1 MPGSSQA
8 SGALP
13 RDPAA
18 LPATSQA
25 EHSGEQTQV
34 VIDAAYLA
42 HQREWSAATF
52 GPGGRPKGVID
63 HIRSELG
70 EVEDD
75 PTDLGEWVDIIIL
88 AFDGAW
94 RAGHEPQ
101 AILDAVAAKQA
112 RNEGRVWPDW
122 RTQDPDKAIE
132 HTPETWLVAVAKVLR
147 DAPPEG
153 VSAVDIGRQMN
164 ERWPGA
170 FPYVTALDIADQ
182 LPHIGVKRTAD
193 IGSSEGRS

>member
-1 MPGSSQA
+1 MT
-8 SGALP
+8 
-13 RDPAA
+13 DP
-18 LPATSQA
+18 
-25 EHSGEQTQV
+25 V
-34 VIDAAYLA
+34 VIDADYVA

-52 GPGGRPKGVID
+52 GPGGRPKGVVD
-63 HIRSELG
+63 HIRKELI

-101 AILDAVAAKQA
+101 AIIDAVAAKQA
-112 RNEGRVWPDW
+112 RNESRTWPDW
-122 RTQDPDKAIE
+122 RTQDPDRAIE
-132 HTPETWLVAVAKVLR
+132 HMPASLPDAIQKVLR

-153 VSAVDIGRQMN
+153 MSAVEIGRAMN

-170 FPYVTALDIADQ
+170 FPYVDVLDIADQ
-182 LPHIGVKRTAD
+182 LPVLAVRRTTT
-193 IGSSEGRS
+193 